1 MATTRK
7 RGHRAVPRRAYE
19 LVRATLL
26 DPDTMIRV
34 EPFDQR
40 MWPHFE
46 AVSLTLG
53 DPFDSAIVA
62 TALALDLPLVSSDG
76 AVAVAGAVPVIW

>member
-7 RGHRAVPRRAYE
+7 RGHRAVPRRAYG

-34 EPFDQR
+34 EPFDQ
-40 MWPHFE
+40 
-46 AVSLTLG
+46 L
-53 DPFDSAIVA
+53 
-62 TALALDLPLVSSDG
+62 
-76 AVAVAGAVPVIW
+76 AVAVPLLWINMARGG